1 MRIWSD
7 SKTGYV
13 RLTSRLS
20 IINHSLAEPR
30 KLQWQVKRGVIAKSE
45 KDETIVA
52 MRELR
57 NSVAEL
63 HKALGLS
70 HVEEARL
77 CTLGVELRDQVAALH
92 NEKEQNLI
100 SWARDRRD
108 RDSII
113 GALELQDASRGTE
126 LVRVRSEL
134 EAATTVSGARVTSTG
149 ETGGCKCNQ
158 HQTWVVPQQCQA
170 ERGS

>member
-1 MRIWSD
+1 MSRDARRTASRNNYKSQGTSLAISKWRCVRIWSD
-7 SKTGYV
+7 SKTGYE

-20 IINHSLAEPR
+20 EPR
-30 KLQWQVKRGVIAKSE
+30 KLQWQVKRGVITKSE
-45 KDETIVA
+45 KDETIIA

-57 NSVAEL
+57 NCLAEL
-63 HKALGLS
+63 HEALGLS

-77 CTLGVELRDQVAALH
+77 YTLGVELPDQVAALH

-113 GALELQDASRGTE
+113 GALELQDASKGTE
-126 LVRVRSEL
+126 LDAVKAELARVRSEL
-134 EAATTVSGARVTSTG
+134 EAATSQLGF
-149 ETGGCKCNQ
+149 
-158 HQTWVVPQQCQA
+158 
-170 ERGS
+170 